1 MERYNVG
8 IIGCGGIAQ
17 IHRQAL
23 AACEAVRVSAVC
35 DVVAERAQAMAQ
47 TIMRE
52 DANNGPVQVY
62 TDWHAMV
69 ASGEVE
75 SVHLCTPHWLHAPM
89 AIEAMQAG
97 CHVLTEKPM
106 AITESDARNMIRVS
120 GQTGRRLGVC
130 FQNRYNS
137 TSTAMREALAS
148 GRTGKVTGGRAFV
161 TWKRDRD
168 YYMSGSWRGSWKEEG
183 GGVMINQA
191 IHTLD
196 LLQWMLGTPETVR
209 GTWHTRQL
217 GDVIEVED
225 TAEAFIRFA
234 DGVNGLFYATN
245 AYCSDAPV
253 MVEVVCEHA
262 VMRLDGGLTIQY
274 GDGETVT
281 VGEQDTA
288 TGEKAYW
295 GCGHKALILDWY
307 DRMRTNEPFPLDG
320 SAGLPALRLVLGLYQ
335 SGTTGREVRLQD

>member
-1 MERYNVG
+1 MERVKVG

-23 AACEAVRVSAVC
+23 AACGEARVTAVC
-35 DVVAERAQAMAQ
+35 DIVAERAETMAR

-52 DANNGPVQVY
+52 NPKNGPVSVH
-62 TDWHAMV
+62 TDWHVMV

-106 AITESDARNMIRVS
+106 AIAESDAVNMIRVS
-120 GQTGRRLGVC
+120 GQTGKRLGVC
-130 FQNRYNS
+130 FQNRFNS
-137 TSTAMREALAS
+137 TSLAMREALAS
-148 GRTGKVTGGRAFV
+148 GRTGKVLGGRAFV
-161 TWKRDRD
+161 TWNRDRA
-168 YYMSGSWRGSWKEEG
+168 YYESGAWRGSWKEEG

-196 LLQWMLGTPETVR
+196 LLQWMLGTPISVS
-209 GTWHTRQL
+209 GSWHARQL
-217 GDVIEVED
+217 RDIIEVED
-225 TAEAFIRFA
+225 TAEAFIRFSG
-234 DGVNGLFYATN
+234 GVNGLFFATN
-245 AYCSDAPV
+245 AYCTDAPV
-253 MVEVVCEHA
+253 MVEIVCEHA
-262 VMRLDGGLTIQY
+262 VMRLDGPLTIRY
-274 GDGETVT
+274 DDGETVT
-281 VGEQDTA
+281 VTEQDAA

-307 DRMRTNEPFPLDG
+307 ARMHANELFGLDG
-320 SAGLPALRLVLGLYQ
+320 VAGLPALRLVLGLYQ
-335 SGTTGREVRLQD
+335 SGKTGREVRLAD